1 MNDLIAVQ
9 GALRRSD
16 FEAETLTVDFQSAT
30 GCRSC
35 TNASVCGPQDSGT
48 SLPRENTRFEATL
61 LEMQP
66 GEKVEVIVSAASL
79 LRISVLCYLLPACL
93 VVLSAW
99 VATILFPG
107 GGDWAALGAVLVGL
121 SSAAYVLSRV
131 NSGAFGGI
139 PSDFRIRVAIDV
151 YNQPVPMGRRAG

>member
-1 MNDLIAVQ
+1 MNDLITVQ
-9 GALRRSD
+9 GAVRRSD

-30 GCRSC
+30 GCGSC

-48 SLPRENTRFEATL
+48 SLPRENTRFEAAL

-99 VATILFPG
+99 LATTLFPG

-121 SSAAYVLSRV
+121 SFAAYVLSRV

-139 PSDFRIRVAIDV
+139 PSDFRMRVAIDV
-151 YNQPVPMGRRAG
+151 YNQPVPMGRRAR